1 MTPRRHDLMVAL
13 RAGGIADPVLHA
25 ASRFRIRALPVE
37 IGRLELEAFAIACL
51 RPSANLMRRASRTAY
66 AYRDAD
72 PELWRRVQS
81 DSTALLRA
89 GVRVAGD
96 VAPVAW
102 RAMRPPAG
110 AGLYILRCHPAAPS
124 STSVRV

>member
-1 MTPRRHDLMVAL
+1 M
-13 RAGGIADPVLHA
+13 LHA

-66 AYRDAD
+66 AYAYRDAD
-72 PELWRRVQS
+72 PELWRPVQS

-102 RAMRPPAG
+102 RALRPPAG